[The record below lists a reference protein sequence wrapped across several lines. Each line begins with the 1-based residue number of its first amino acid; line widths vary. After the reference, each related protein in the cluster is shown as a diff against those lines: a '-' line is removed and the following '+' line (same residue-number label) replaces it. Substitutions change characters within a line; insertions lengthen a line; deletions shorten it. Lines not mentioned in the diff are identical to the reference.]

1 MPIKK
6 IQKHDSSIPRVKT
19 MKSFLPS
26 TRLVSLIIFAAVTAI
41 FTACGRT
48 ISLQTPTVE
57 ATSTVT
63 PVKTA
68 AQTETAAPT
77 NTPIPQDTPTPVPT
91 NTLPPTVTPTLAP
104 RLPSAEPPVVS
115 PGAVIS
121 PQNAARVVELAGWGQ
136 GYDFNPFL
144 GNSRLAAH
152 GQMLVAQDIISENP
166 PDVWQRLFWDLPSG
180 QLRLA
185 RIENLDLGDLY
196 LSPDGTRF
204 AIFHNTCHSENPKP
218 CLLEVFSI
226 PANERLISFDPG
238 FVQAAVFSPDNR
250 LIALGTDKEV
260 AIWDINTGTLQR
272 TLPNS
277 FRLDYLKFSNDGELL
292 AGFQRQGDGH
302 IKIWQVE
309 SGELRATLTYRLY
322 PMIMFPDAM
331 AFSPDATHLAISY
344 GGSAEFW
351 RVSDW
356 REGPT
361 WQWNELGGITD
372 IAFSPDGRLV
382 ASGAS
387 DGSITLASEATGKVL
402 ARWDSHT
409 DDTYDYITN
418 LSFTPDGR
426 LLISLSMDGTLRF
439 WGIKAE

>member
-1 MPIKK
+1 MKK
-6 IQKHDSSIPRVKT
+6 FFVP
-19 MKSFLPS
+19 
-26 TRLVSLIIFAAVTAI
+26 TRLVSLLVLVVVTAI
-41 FTACGRT
+41 FTACGLT
-48 ISLQTPTVE
+48 TSPNTPIIE
-57 ATSTVT
+57 ATSTAT
-63 PVKTA
+63 LAKLPVQTRTA
-68 AQTETAAPT
+68 TQTS
-77 NTPIPQDTPTPVPT
+77 TPVPT
-91 NTLPPTVTPTLAP
+91 NTMLPTITPTFAP
-104 RLPSAEPPVVS
+104 RLPSAKPPVVS

-121 PQNAARVVELAGWGQ
+121 PQNAASVVELAGWGQ

-144 GNSRLAAH
+144 GNSRLAVH
-152 GQMLVAQDIISENP
+152 GQMVVTKEMISEEP
-166 PDVWQRLFWDLPSG
+166 PNISQMLFWDLPSG

-185 RIENLDLGDLY
+185 RIENLDLEDLH
-196 LSPDGTRF
+196 LSSDGTRF

-218 CLLEVFSI
+218 CLLEVWSI
-226 PANERLISFDPG
+226 PANERLLSFDPG
-238 FVQAAVFSPDNR
+238 FVQAVVFSPDNR
-250 LIALGTDKEV
+250 LIALGTDKEI
-260 AIWDINTGTLQR
+260 AIWDVTTGALLR
-272 TLPNS
+272 SLPNS
-277 FRLDYLKFSNDGELL
+277 FGLDYLRFSNDGKLL

-331 AFSPDATHLAISY
+331 TFSPDTTHLAITY
-344 GGSAEFW
+344 GGSAELW
-351 RVSDW
+351 RVSEW
-356 REGPT
+356 HEGPT

-372 IAFSPDGRLV
+372 IAFSPDGRLI

-387 DGSITLASEATGKVL
+387 DGSITLANAATGKVL

-418 LSFTPDGR
+418 LCFTPDGR

>member
-1 MPIKK
+1 
-6 IQKHDSSIPRVKT
+6 
-19 MKSFLPS
+19 MKSFFIPI
-26 TRLVSLIIFAAVTAI
+26 RLVSLIVFAVVTAI

-48 ISLQTPTVE
+48 ISQNTLTVE

-63 PVKTA
+63 PVESAVRTGTA
-68 AQTETAAPT
+68 TQT

-91 NTLPPTVTPTLAP
+91 NTMPPTAIPTLEA
-104 RLPSAEPPVVS
+104 RLPSVEPPVVS

-121 PQNAARVVELAGWGQ
+121 PHNAARVVELAGWGQ

-152 GQMLVAQDIISENP
+152 GQMLVTQEIISQEP
-166 PDVWQRLFWDLPSG
+166 PFVSQMLFWDLPSG
-180 QLRLA
+180 QLRLK
-185 RIENLDLGDLY
+185 RIENLDLEDLY

-204 AIFHNTCHSENPKP
+204 AIFHNTCHSEDPKP
-218 CLLEVFSI
+218 CLLEVWSI

-238 FVQAAVFSPDNR
+238 FVQAAIFSPDNR
-250 LIALGTDKEV
+250 LIALGTDKEI
-260 AIWDINTGTLQR
+260 ALWDLATGALLR
-272 TLPNS
+272 SLPNS

-302 IKIWQVE
+302 IQIWQVN
-309 SGELRATLTYRLY
+309 SGEMRATLTYRLY

-331 AFSPDATHLAISY
+331 AFSPDTTHLAITY
-344 GGSAEFW
+344 GGSAELW

-372 IAFSPDGRLV
+372 IAFSPDGRLI

-387 DGSITLASEATGKVL
+387 DGSITLANTATGKVL

-409 DDTYDYITN
+409 DDMYDFITN
-418 LSFTPDGR
+418 LCFTPDGR